1 MHISPTRRYTSRT
14 CISRPGILRH
24 LNSFTEENRLR
35 KGLTPST
42 IWQSRDDD
50 PRGDVEEREKEADK
64 SNSNDSFRVHCRS
77 PEGSVFE
84 RNARKV
90 APFFAARHSH
100 NCDLRGTGQLRP
112 PDNGAAT
119 RNGQSNNLDS
129 TVVCSKNRAND
140 FPVKWRPPWS
150 QEIYEL
156 VTKMIF
162 LPSKLGFFIKWLIIF
177 TNLRNI

>member
-1 MHISPTRRYTSRT
+1 MHISPTRRYTSQT
-14 CISRPGILRH
+14 CISRLGILRH

-42 IWQSRDDD
+42 IRQSRDDD
-50 PRGDVEEREKEADK
+50 LRGDIEKRERKREGAGEKEREKEADK

-77 PEGSVFE
+77 LEGSVFE

-100 NCDLRGTGQLRP
+100 NCDLRGTEQLRP
-112 PDNGAAT
+112 PYNGTAT

-129 TVVCSKNRAND
+129 TVV
-140 FPVKWRPPWS
+140 
-150 QEIYEL
+150 
-156 VTKMIF
+156 
-162 LPSKLGFFIKWLIIF
+162 
-177 TNLRNI
+177 